1 MNNMQFPKK
10 WIYISEYEK
19 SYELTKEYIGI
30 KNFNITKNRIVITCT
45 NCQKCYNF
53 NESIFLFFIV
63 KFLTN

>member
-45 NCQKCYNF
+45 NCQKNVIILT
-53 NESIFLFFIV
+53 NLFFY
-63 KFLTN
+63 FL

>member
-30 KNFNITKNRIVITCT
+30 KNFNITKNQIVITCT
-45 NCQKCYNF
+45 NCQKM
-53 NESIFLFFIV
+53 L
-63 KFLTN
+63 